1 MGVRRHGDITTL
13 RHGDINVVTHFRV
26 DFLATQAKQGGGAST
41 GRLVENRQ
49 TGNTPTDTTR

>member
-1 MGVRRHGDITTL
+1 MGVRRHGDI
-13 RHGDINVVTHFRV
+13 NVVTQFRV